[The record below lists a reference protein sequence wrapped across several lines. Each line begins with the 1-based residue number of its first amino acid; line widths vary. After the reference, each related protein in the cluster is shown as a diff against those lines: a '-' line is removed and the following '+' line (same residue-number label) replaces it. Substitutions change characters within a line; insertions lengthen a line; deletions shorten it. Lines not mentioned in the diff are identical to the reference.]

1 MGTVGSVSTV
11 HYVYIVQYYFRLCN
25 VRCAMC
31 NVQIRKYNTYLV
43 LPLAWWS
50 PLFAPIKALKVVV
63 TLYASTR
70 FPCNKIKLNLS
81 RQMRNWYLMQD
92 TLYLAPGRSK
102 VPHTLCLSCTWC
114 AAPSK
119 LAPTVQPLRSYLFVP
134 LAFEICVAKTV
145 RCRQNPDLSYQI
157 VKQYLPLEELKFK
170 YSTPPPSRGRNERT
184 RWF

>member
-1 MGTVGSVSTV
+1 MARKKVPQGAQLIAGGYLGNAQMSGSSNEMG
-11 HYVYIVQYYFRLCN
+11 
-25 VRCAMC
+25 
-31 NVQIRKYNTYLV
+31 
-43 LPLAWWS
+43 LPLPVKEWE
-50 PLFAPIKALKVVV
+50 PLFAPIKALNVVV

-81 RQMRNWYLMQD
+81 
-92 TLYLAPGRSK
+92 RSK

-119 LAPTVQPLRSYLFVP
+119 LAPTVQPLRWYLFVP

>member
-1 MGTVGSVSTV
+1 M
-11 HYVYIVQYYFRLCN
+11 L
-25 VRCAMC
+25 
-31 NVQIRKYNTYLV
+31 
-43 LPLAWWS
+43 LPDF
-50 PLFAPIKALKVVV
+50 PV
-63 TLYASTR
+63 T
-70 FPCNKIKLNLS
+70 KLNWIFHDKCETKLIS
-81 RQMRNWYLMQD
+81 DARYPLH
-92 TLYLAPGRSK
+92 LAPGRSK

-170 YSTPPPSRGRNERT
+170 YLQHTSAKPREEWANKVILGWWRNLLKQMQCNIKKMEVEEIKIKPYWSTLLRTSRSELKGISEGKRKR
-184 RWF
+184 FSF